1 MGFSLLLFLKE
12 LKDDGFI
19 YDDRDIEL
27 IAKDLKPLAI
37 EILIKMYDRIKA
49 NEKDGHSE
57 L

>member
-12 LKDDGFI
+12 LKDNGFI

-49 NEKDGHSE
+49 SEKDGYSE